1 MSIDPQKHKEQAPG
15 QPSSPVDRHDPAI
28 EQPASDSASAG
39 NPSQSQSQTSGEQPP
54 GQQTQKSNGS
64 AYVPDYEPEE
74 KPETQRNL
82 QPTKG
87 HDADI
92 DTGTG

>member
-28 EQPASDSASAG
+28 EQPASDLASAG
-39 NPSQSQSQTSGEQPP
+39 NSSQSQTSGEQTP
-54 GQQTQKSNGS
+54 GEQTQKSNGS

>member
-1 MSIDPQKHKEQAPG
+1 MSIDPQQHKEQAPG
-15 QPSSPVDRHDPAI
+15 QPSSPVDRNDPAI
-28 EQPASDSASAG
+28 EQPAPDTGSPVDQ
-39 NPSQSQSQTSGEQPP
+39 SQSQSQTSGE
-54 GQQTQKSNGS
+54 QTQKSNGS

>member
-1 MSIDPQKHKEQAPG
+1 MSIDPQQHKEQAPG
-15 QPSSPVDRHDPAI
+15 QPSSPVDRNDPAI
-28 EQPASDSASAG
+28 EQPASDTGS
-39 NPSQSQSQTSGEQPP
+39 PVE
-54 GQQTQKSNGS
+54 QTQKSNGS

-74 KPETQRNL
+74 KPKTQRNL